1 MDMICWWV
9 RLRSR
14 GVYGIVE
21 VNFNLDFRMRSCSYI
36 KMLLVGL
43 SLLLFISCHDSGD
56 DDASDDNTD
65 SDPVEHTF
73 IMFFPWSNNLTSY
86 FYTNISDMKSA
97 VAGGILDD
105 ERIIVCFEKSAGYAE
120 LFELKYN
127 NGVCTEELYKTY
139 DNSFTTIAE
148 ISTMLNDVADI
159 APASKYSISI
169 GCHGFGWIPVDNSSA
184 SSVAQRAPAADY
196 QNPHYTYTGD
206 DGLPLTRYYGGT
218 ASEYQ
223 TDISTLR
230 DAIKISDI
238 DYMEYILFDD
248 CYMANIEVAYD
259 LRDVAGYLIASPT
272 EIMFYGFPY
281 ELIGEYLIGDAD
293 YASVVSGYYDF
304 YSTYS
309 YPYGTI
315 GVINCS
321 EVEAMAEIMAEIN
334 TLYDYNDISVSGV
347 QRMDGYS
354 PVIFYD
360 FGSYV
365 EALCADE
372 QLLATFKEQLSK
384 LVPDNYKA
392 HTEKFA
398 SAVSS
403 WSGGLTTY
411 NINSYSGVTISDPTT
426 SSKAYSYK
434 FDTNWY
440 KATHPSGDSDE

>member
-1 MDMICWWV
+1 MK
-9 RLRSR
+9 
-14 GVYGIVE
+14 
-21 VNFNLDFRMRSCSYI
+21 SCSYI

-43 SLLLFISCHDSGD
+43 SLLLFTSCRDKSD
-56 DDASDDNTD
+56 DVSDDNTD
-65 SDPVEHTF
+65 IDPAEHTF
-73 IMFFPWSNNLTSY
+73 IMFFPWSNTLTSY

-97 VAGGILDD
+97 VAGGMLED
-105 ERIIVCFEKSAGYAE
+105 ERVIVCFEKSAGYAE
-120 LFELKYN
+120 LFELKYSD
-127 NGVCTEELYKTY
+127 GVCIEELYKTY
-139 DNSFTTIAE
+139 DNSFTTITA

-159 APASKYSISI
+159 APALKYSMSIS
-169 GCHGFGWIPVDNSSA
+169 CHGFGWIPVDNSSA
-184 SSVAQRAPAADY
+184 SSVAQRSSAADY
-196 QNPHYTYTGD
+196 QLPHYIYTD
-206 DGLPLTRYYGGT
+206 ECGLPLTRYYGGT
-218 ASEYQ
+218 VSEYQ

-238 DYMEYILFDD
+238 GYMEHILFDL
-248 CYMANIEVAYD
+248 CYMSNIEVAYD
-259 LRDVAGYLIASPT
+259 LRDVAGYIIASPT
-272 EIMFYGFPY
+272 EVMGYGFPY
-281 ELIGEYLIGDAD
+281 ELIGEYLMGDAD

-309 YPYGTI
+309 DPYGTI

-365 EALCADE
+365 EALCPDE

-384 LVPDNYKA
+384 LVPDSYKA
-392 HTEKFA
+392 HTEMFA

-403 WSGGLTTY
+403 SWGGGLTRY
-411 NINSYSGVTISDPTT
+411 SINTYSGVTISDPTT

-434 FDTNWY
+434 FDSNWY
-440 KATHPSGDSDE
+440 KATHPSSDSDE